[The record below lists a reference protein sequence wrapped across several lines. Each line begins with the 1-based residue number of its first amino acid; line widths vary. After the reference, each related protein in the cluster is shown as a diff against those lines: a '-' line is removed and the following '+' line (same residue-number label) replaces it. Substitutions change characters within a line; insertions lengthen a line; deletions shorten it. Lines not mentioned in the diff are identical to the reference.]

1 MLGIVLAPKNNAQK
15 GLLLIKCEC
24 VHIWGFSP
32 YVLQFSKEKTE
43 GFVNMTNP
51 PQPNSVAAVI
61 LCYFVSSFRLI
72 INKKHFVTIIFKSV
86 IYIRLL
92 HQKIRKQAFFGLFF
106 ISFIQKPILRCVP
119 VELLRSM
126 FSSSI

>member
-61 LCYFVSSFRLI
+61 FILLIILAVILSLLI

-92 HQKIRKQAFFGLFF
+92 HQKIRKQAFFGLFLF
-106 ISFIQKPILRCVP
+106 HSFKNQFFDVSPSNC
-119 VELLRSM
+119 
-126 FSSSI
+126 

>member
-1 MLGIVLAPKNNAQK
+1 MLGIVLAPKNNAQT

-92 HQKIRKQAFFGLFF
+92 HQKIRKQAFFGLFLF
-106 ISFIQKPILRCVP
+106 HSFKNQFFDVSPSNC
-119 VELLRSM
+119 
-126 FSSSI
+126 

>member
-61 LCYFVSSFRLI
+61 FILLI
-72 INKKHFVTIIFKSV
+72 ILAVILSLLIVDNFRSVTLYCLVVYLDVK
-86 IYIRLL
+86 
-92 HQKIRKQAFFGLFF
+92 LFY
-106 ISFIQKPILRCVP
+106 PAC
-119 VELLRSM
+119 
-126 FSSSI
+126 